1 MKLKIITLLIIL
13 TTFIAISILN
23 LETNTKKGIN
33 YVVNEH
39 RITIGS
45 KIYNF
50 FKRHYFY
57 KNLIDEILLENK
69 FSFHKQN
76 NINEVLL
83 INNWLLENVKR
94 ISKGDTIID
103 FHPST
108 IITRAKAT
116 SDQFNDLYSILLVYK
131 KFDSFYKFINYN
143 NVSYPFTFIKI
154 DNHWTVIDPYNG
166 LYFVNENKL
175 ASIKDMKNNNFKIIS
190 LLNNIDNNNKY
201 IFFDN
206 FINKKILKNKINK
219 IFINFDIE
227 EAISSK
233 HRYERGGRSY
243 LQDPI
248 NRINFEIL
256 KIFNII

>member
-1 MKLKIITLLIIL
+1 MKVKIITLLIIL

-39 RITIGS
+39 KITIGS
-45 KIYNF
+45 KIYDF

-57 KNLIDEILLENK
+57 KDLIDEIFLQNK
-69 FSFHKQN
+69 LSFHKQN
-76 NINEVLL
+76 KINEVLL
-83 INNWLLENVKR
+83 INNWLLTNIKR

-116 SDQFNDLYSILLVYK
+116 SDQYNDLYSILLVYN
-131 KFDSFYKFINYN
+131 KFDSFYKSISYN

-154 DNHWTVIDPYNG
+154 DSHWTVIDPYNG

-175 ASIKDMKNNNFKIIS
+175 ASINDMKNNNFKIIS
-190 LLNNIDNNNKY
+190 LLNNNNNKY
-201 IFFDN
+201 IFFDDL
-206 FINKKILKNKINK
+206 INQKILKNKINK
-219 IFINFDIE
+219 VFINFDIE
-227 EAISSK
+227 KVINSK
-233 HRYERGGRSY
+233 HRYKRGGRSY

>member
-1 MKLKIITLLIIL
+1 MKVKIITLLIIL

-45 KIYNF
+45 KIYDF

-57 KNLIDEILLENK
+57 KDLIDEIFLENK
-69 FSFHKQN
+69 LSFHRQK

-116 SDQFNDLYSILLVYK
+116 SDQYNDLYSILLVYN
-131 KFDSFYKFINYN
+131 KFDSFYKFISYN

-154 DNHWTVIDPYNG
+154 DNQWTVIDPYNG

-175 ASIKDMKNNNFKIIS
+175 ASINDMKNNNFKIIS
-190 LLNNIDNNNKY
+190 LLNNNNNNNKY
-201 IFFDN
+201 IFFDDL
-206 FINKKILKNKINK
+206 INKNILKNKINK
-219 IFINFDIE
+219 IFTNFDIE
-227 EAISSK
+227 KVIITK
-233 HRYERGGRSY
+233 HKYKRGGRSY

>member
-1 MKLKIITLLIIL
+1 MKVKIITLLIIL

-45 KIYNF
+45 KIYDF

-57 KNLIDEILLENK
+57 KDLIDEIFLENK
-69 FSFHKQN
+69 LSFHRQK

-116 SDQFNDLYSILLVYK
+116 SDQYNDLYSILLVYN
-131 KFDSFYKFINYN
+131 KFDSFYKFISYN

-154 DNHWTVIDPYNG
+154 DNQWTVIDPYNG
-166 LYFVNENKL
+166 LYFVNENRL
-175 ASIKDMKNNNFKIIS
+175 ASINDMKNNNFKIIS
-190 LLNNIDNNNKY
+190 LLNNNNNNKY
-201 IFFDN
+201 IFFDDL
-206 FINKKILKNKINK
+206 INKNILKNKINK
-219 IFINFDIE
+219 IFTNFDIE
-227 EAISSK
+227 KVIITK
-233 HRYERGGRSY
+233 HKYKRGGRSY